1 MNIANLGKTLEQHL
15 SLEVRED
22 IVLDNYAMYVKS
34 ISMAKSGITGLISLM
49 ETRSIKKYPVCTA
62 WIADLKEFLAYI
74 TKSNKDS
81 LPEFNGKLTK
91 EFLDKYEQ
99 FKKSKYIKFCSVVC
113 YELKNYEIKYKDEF
127 LSFKW
132 LDKTTPNT
140 KVILL
145 DKVSKVCCKYLWDS
159 CDVKEN
165 PVYRT
170 KLAVILRLVYESF
183 RNIHLFAIKLEIDKT
198 VLYDQINRA
207 LEMINTKSPLKDRI
221 NKVTEY
227 IQENALQI
235 IRNLDSIHRDTISM
249 GDSSG
254 YIFGIFDCLRGN
266 IKNEKM
272 SIIEKKRL
280 SLEFRLLNDY
290 MAKSVKTQK
299 TSKPNSNSAKEKA
312 SVDFVKT
319 VTQSMKTDD
328 NLTNMAKSM
337 AAGLKPDMKSDMKS
351 DMKVTTDSTQIEF
364 TEEEQKLLGANH
376 LQEDTTEI
384 KQ

>member
-1 MNIANLGKTLEQHL
+1 
-15 SLEVRED
+15 
-22 IVLDNYAMYVKS
+22 
-34 ISMAKSGITGLISLM
+34 
-49 ETRSIKKYPVCTA
+49 
-62 WIADLKEFLAYI
+62 
-74 TKSNKDS
+74 
-81 LPEFNGKLTK
+81 
-91 EFLDKYEQ
+91 
-99 FKKSKYIKFCSVVC
+99 
-113 YELKNYEIKYKDEF
+113 
-127 LSFKW
+127 
-132 LDKTTPNT
+132 
-140 KVILL
+140 
-145 DKVSKVCCKYLWDS
+145 
-159 CDVKEN
+159 
-165 PVYRT
+165 
-170 KLAVILRLVYESF
+170 
-183 RNIHLFAIKLEIDKT
+183 
-198 VLYDQINRA
+198 
-207 LEMINTKSPLKDRI
+207 
-221 NKVTEY
+221 
-227 IQENALQI
+227 
-235 IRNLDSIHRDTISM
+235 M